1 MIFCLSCKKHTNDIN
16 LIGKLTSNYKPCIS
30 AKCNICKKM
39 KSKFVSVYQ
48 ITGNG
53 FLSNIFKNI
62 TVLNTIFKDN
72 NSRLHFLY
80 NEDVLNIF
88 FLIF

>member
-16 LIGKLTSNYKPCIS
+16 RAGKLTKNNKPYIS

-39 KSKFVSVYQ
+39 KSKFVSVKD
-48 ITGNG
+48 IKGNG

-62 TVLNTIFKDN
+62 PVLNSIF
-72 NSRLHFLY
+72 
-80 NEDVLNIF
+80 
-88 FLIF
+88 